1 MTKLSDRLMEIYR
14 LINQAARVAD
24 IGTDHAAIPIALL
37 ETNKSSFL
45 VATDIGLGPL
55 EKAKEQIEL
64 ADLDQAKQI
73 VLRLGDGLSVIKASD
88 KIDTVVIAGMGGELI
103 AKIISKIPD
112 YLENAKFILQ
122 PNNEEIDVRKAIE
135 KNGQYIETEKIIY
148 ENRHFYE
155 IIVAKRSQQGIVKMT
170 NQELRFGPCLL
181 KHRTSTF
188 KNKWQE
194 RLDHSKQIEKI
205 LEKSLQTSTKRYD
218 SLQAEIKTIE
228 EVLK

>member
-88 KIDTVVIAGMGGELI
+88 
-103 AKIISKIPD
+103 
-112 YLENAKFILQ
+112 
-122 PNNEEIDVRKAIE
+122 
-135 KNGQYIETEKIIY
+135 
-148 ENRHFYE
+148 
-155 IIVAKRSQQGIVKMT
+155 
-170 NQELRFGPCLL
+170 
-181 KHRTSTF
+181 
-188 KNKWQE
+188 
-194 RLDHSKQIEKI
+194 
-205 LEKSLQTSTKRYD
+205 
-218 SLQAEIKTIE
+218 
-228 EVLK
+228 

>member
-73 VLRLGDGLSVIKASD
+73 VLRLGDGLSAIKASD

-112 YLENAKFILQ
+112 YLKNAKFILQ

-170 NQELRFGPCLL
+170 NRELRFGPCLL

-205 LEKSLQTSTKRYD
+205 LEKSLQTSTKCYD

-228 EVLK
+228 EALK